1 VVEGVLPVVEGVLP
15 VVELV
20 ETTRFSDLDGARSPD
35 KRGSAGGG
43 SGMQ

>member
-1 VVEGVLPVVEGVLP
+1 VVEGVLPVVEGVLPVVEGVLP

-20 ETTRFSDLDGARSPD
+20 ETTR
-35 KRGSAGGG
+35 SAGGG